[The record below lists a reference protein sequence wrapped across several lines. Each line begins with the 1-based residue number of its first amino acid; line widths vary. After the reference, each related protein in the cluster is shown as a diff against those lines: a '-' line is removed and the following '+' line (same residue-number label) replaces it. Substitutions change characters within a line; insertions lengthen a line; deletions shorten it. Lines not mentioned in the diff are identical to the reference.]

1 MTNAIA
7 TLRTDIANAFAARKA
22 AELLKNASNAN
33 MQRNLDKYAKAADHD
48 EVVSVLVACN
58 FSAANI
64 NKNAYAVE
72 KMISTARFA
81 ASSAL
86 DKLDVYTNATIRSM
100 FALEEAKIEITRD
113 VIASLCSND
122 IKTKFDAKIKA
133 TRVQT
138 TKSQSTVA
146 TQHNSTIN
154 ALLALD
160 MLNVARNAA
169 NDETFTL
176 KRDNAAVI
184 AIANSFQIAL

>member
-1 MTNAIA
+1 MTNAIE
-7 TLRTDIANAFAARKA
+7 TLKSDIAAAFAMRKA
-22 AELLKNASNAN
+22 AELTKNASNAN

-48 EVVSVLVACN
+48 DVVAMLVACN
-58 FSAANI
+58 FSVANVS
-64 NKNAYAVE
+64 KNAYAVE

-100 FALEEAKIEITRD
+100 FALEDAKIEVTRD

-154 ALLALD
+154 AMIALD
-160 MLNVARNAA
+160 MFNVARNAA

-176 KRDNAAVI
+176 KRDNAAVVKI
-184 AIANSFQIAL
+184 AEHFQIAL